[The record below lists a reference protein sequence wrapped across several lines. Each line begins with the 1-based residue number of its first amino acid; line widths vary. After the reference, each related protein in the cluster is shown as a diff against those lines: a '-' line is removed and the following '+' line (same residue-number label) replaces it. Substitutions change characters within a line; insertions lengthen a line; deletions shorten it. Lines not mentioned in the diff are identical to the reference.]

1 MAPNSDASMQ
11 GHAKRAYSFSQRQV
25 DRVISPQR
33 RQKSYDAT
41 TQFATE
47 KPVFFVCNCN
57 LRFHPVRPCGTP
69 WATELIPFFKAF
81 IVSQLF
87 FSALPIGLFISF
99 SLSTVAL
106 AVISAVAFSF
116 FWVGIALLILVP
128 ILFITVS
135 IAIVVWL
142 WAFATFL
149 VGRWVYRMLPVSLQG
164 DVQVRVP
171 NGKQVIFQ
179 KDRNSG
185 AGIGF
190 DQVKEEA
197 TEVEE

>member
-47 KPVFFVCNCN
+47 KPAFF
-57 LRFHPVRPCGTP
+57 
-69 WATELIPFFKAF
+69 AF

-116 FWVGIALLILVP
+116 FWVGIALLVLVP